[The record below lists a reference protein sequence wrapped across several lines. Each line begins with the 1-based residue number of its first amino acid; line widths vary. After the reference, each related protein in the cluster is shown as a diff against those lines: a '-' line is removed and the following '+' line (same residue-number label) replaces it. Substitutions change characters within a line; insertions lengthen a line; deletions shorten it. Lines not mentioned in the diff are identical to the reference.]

1 MSKKETSMLEAK
13 DIMTE
18 KVISVTEDTPIYQAV
33 ELLVENNISGIP
45 VITEDRILI
54 GILTEKDVL
63 SLFYGNEEDENLTVQ
78 DFMTPHTVFFDANE
92 NLINVCDYLLNNYF
106 RRVPVV
112 SDGKLVGIIS
122 RRDIIKHALDKNRK
136 KYCIT

>member
-1 MSKKETSMLEAK
+1 MLEAK

-18 KVISVTEDTPIYQAV
+18 NVISVTEETPIYQAV
-33 ELLVENNISGIP
+33 EILVENNISGIP
-45 VITEDRILI
+45 VIAEDRTLI

-63 SLFYGNEEDENLTVQ
+63 SLFYGNEGDENLTVQ

-92 NLINVCDYLLNNYF
+92 NLVNVCDYLLNNYF

-112 SDGKLVGIIS
+112 SDDKLVGIIS
-122 RRDIIKHALDKNRK
+122 RRDIIKHALDKNRE